1 MASLGLSQ
9 QFRAPSGTEGADAIR
24 AASQTGNAFGQNL
37 INLRNVKN
45 SEANTQIRRD
55 ELERARTRD
64 IVNDSF
70 RERELGLSERRAKAY
85 EDYTVAQKE
94 RLRDEYNLR
103 VDEIDRRN
111 KDNSVLGK
119 LLREFADT
127 PPGERGDRSEWL
139 SRLNTQAARNEF
151 SQIYDRMTGDDNRDR
166 VVNLGQKTQDEVTTL
181 VEGMPAG
188 QRAMFNAAANPNR
201 PGEITPKQAEIL
213 NNYEA
218 SQAKLAIDRQDE
230 VKRQFVNLLS
240 GGMSEEEAS
249 RAMGIMYPEEWAQ
262 YSGGF
267 DQAFGVGS
275 DGSPADAVFD
285 VENDTFFRFPD
296 INAK

>member
-24 AASQTGNAFGQNL
+24 AASQIGNAFGQNL

-45 SEANTQIRRD
+45 SEANTQIRKE

-70 RERELGLSERRAKAY
+70 REQELDQSERRLRAF
-85 EDYTVAQKE
+85 EDSTAAQNK
-94 RLRDEYNLR
+94 RLRDQLDLQ
-103 VDEIDRRN
+103 VDEVERRN
-111 KDNSVLGK
+111 KDNSALGK
-119 LLREFADT
+119 LLRELADT

-139 SRLNTQAARNEF
+139 SRLNTQAARDEF

-181 VEGMPAG
+181 VEGMSAG

-218 SQAKLAIDRQDE
+218 SQTKLAIDRQDE
-230 VKRQFVNLLS
+230 VKKQFIKLLS
-240 GGMSEEEAS
+240 GGMSQDEAS
-249 RAMGIMYPEEWAQ
+249 TAMGIMYPEEWTQ
-262 YSGGF
+262 YSGLF

-275 DGSPADAVFD
+275 DGSPVDAVFD
-285 VENDTFFRFPD
+285 VGNDTFLRSPD